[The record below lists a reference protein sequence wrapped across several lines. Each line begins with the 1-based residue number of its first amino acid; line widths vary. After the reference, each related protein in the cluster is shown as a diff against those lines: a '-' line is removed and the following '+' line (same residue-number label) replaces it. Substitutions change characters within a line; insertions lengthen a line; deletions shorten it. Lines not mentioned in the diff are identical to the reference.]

1 MMCAQRKPTR
11 YWLAL
16 ALTVVVGLLGALVGL
31 LWRWKRRQRGK
42 MAEAPPARI
51 TFDVQGLTQ
60 AEARARYQEGQSNA
74 IHLHPVETR
83 TTMIRKNALTVF
95 NTGLVAIIFV
105 QILLGKFLDALV
117 SFGVLLFTIGVNVF
131 QEEFARIRMR
141 KVQEAAQPRAVVIR
155 DGQVRSIVPDEIV
168 AGDVVEFRP
177 GDQIMVDGRLLQGT
191 HVAMDETLVFGKSR
205 KSEKKPGDEVYA
217 GSLCLSGRGVMET
230 TRIGEE
236 RFIVR
241 RLQAQPPVQESMT
254 PIERLIDRVLKWLL
268 AFVLAIAAFL
278 LTKYFRLQV
287 PLPQASVDKFIDAI
301 GVIFSIA
308 PAGLFFMISLT
319 YAASTVDLA
328 KLRVLVHRA
337 RSIET
342 LAQIDMIF
350 LNKAGFILARW
361 IEMKPVEQSAPEGEK
376 PLSEMAIRKMLGTF
390 ARSISYQNQFT
401 RSMQMAFEGLQLPPA
416 EEMPFYAHYGWS
428 GIRVESEELSGV
440 LVIGDPDLLTPSVE
454 NEQPESQEKP
464 KNVLARTTGRLGRL
478 FRRSGPEASS
488 PPPDRP
494 ESLQPA
500 AAPAPDAAETVRVP
514 EPEAEPPRKRGVLGR
529 IRQGVGGALRRKS
542 QAEPSPQRPQEEG
555 ETGETLLFAWSPDPQ
570 PLYDEAGQP
579 RLSDGL
585 IPLCRLFYQERA
597 NPQAVQALRAFAANG
612 VASKLFD
619 EGPVDGIREALQQA
633 GADEALVATFRG
645 VSAAELRGLSDE
657 ALAEAIIRHH
667 LIGDA
672 GAGFMARAVKA
683 LRQTGHLVGVLGS
696 GAGELDAMMA
706 ADLGVTLISAPSGAL
721 SVADIVLMDTSPR
734 VITAMIDKGQ
744 RIVNGLLDVLK
755 LYLTQAFY
763 LLFLVGALLFF
774 LRSFPY
780 RGAQGG
786 LIAAF
791 ALSIPALALTLTAQ
805 PGRLQVKNVSGSLF
819 AFVIP
824 ASIAIAVAGYWI
836 FARFLQ
842 AYDDQAYAQI
852 ALVHGLIAMG
862 LLLANLLRP
871 PLKLRRSVIPISFQR
886 FLPTIVALISGAIFL
901 ITTFIPLA
909 QKFLYVTPLK
919 SAADYTLVGSASL
932 AWAVAFGAY
941 WFIVTELAHWLRA
954 TRVVASR
961 YQ

>member
-16 ALTVVVGLLGALVGL
+16 ALTVVGLLGALAG
-31 LWRWKRRQRGK
+31 WWRRRWKRRQRGK

-440 LVIGDPDLLTPSVE
+440 LVIGDPDLITPSVE

-464 KNVLARTTGRLGRL
+464 KNVLTRTTGRLGRL
-478 FRRSGPEASS
+478 FRRAGPEEWDSAPGPDNPAQPTHSPTPS
-488 PPPDRP
+488 PP
-494 ESLQPA
+494 QTKT
-500 AAPAPDAAETVRVP
+500 ETEP
-514 EPEAEPPRKRGVLGR
+514 EPEQPQKRGLFGR
-529 IRQGVGGALRRKS
+529 VRQRVTGVFRHQPEVEPAAHS
-542 QAEPSPQRPQEEG
+542 Q
-555 ETGETLLFAWSPDPQ
+555 ETDTRGETLLFAWSPDPQ

-579 RLSDGL
+579 RLPDDL

-612 VASKLFD
+612 VASTLFD

-633 GADEALVATFRG
+633 GADEALVAAFRG

-657 ALAEAIIRHH
+657 VLAEAITRHH

-672 GAGFMARAVKA
+672 DAGFMARAVKA
-683 LRQTGHLVGVLGS
+683 LRRTGHLVGVLGS

-774 LRSFPY
+774 QRSFPY

-862 LLLANLLRP
+862 LLLAILLRP
-871 PLKLRRSVIPISFQR
+871 PLKLRRSVIPISFQY
-886 FLPTIVALISGAIFL
+886 FLPTLVALISGAIFL

-941 WFIVTELAHWLRA
+941 WFIATELAHWLRA